1 MAGVQPP
8 QPYPVSI
15 TSSTRPLPQNYQ
27 QKPFAAGSA
36 MQAETT
42 MSPGASQRGPK
53 VPQTVSRVESAE
65 KASPME
71 RPPDTGPRVKEQD
84 PRLSPDISI
93 VKVENELGPEETG
106 MLDMYVSDM
115 GRSGAGP
122 SHGQNDEDQSDYDVE
137 EPPGDMHRD
146 EMSNESGNL
155 SMDQSGNWYMGNF
168 REIDI
173 QDQGNCPRP
182 GLMEASKAMQY
193 GMVELA
199 PNTSVYLYRKQYEI
213 AMSKIKFN
221 EKNQARDGTP
231 AARYLLSTFYDKS
244 ELINATIRNTDGDCN
259 VYPGYTPLNR
269 VIIYAIEDFCTKY
282 SDTRLTTIHQALGS
296 KITSARAR
304 RSKFRKDN
312 C

>member
-168 REIDI
+168 RESKMLGVRWSFPKPSITKNH
-173 QDQGNCPRP
+173 QGNIGFLCPVC
-182 GLMEASKAMQY
+182 GKVLK
-193 GMVELA
+193 
-199 PNTSVYLYRKQYEI
+199 TK
-213 AMSKIKFN
+213 
-221 EKNQARDGTP
+221 
-231 AARYLLSTFYDKS
+231 
-244 ELINATIRNTDGDCN
+244 
-259 VYPGYTPLNR
+259 PGYRLHYKINHG
-269 VIIYAIEDFCTKY
+269 EK
-282 SDTRLTTIHQALGS
+282 TRLPACDVCGKHFHCVSRLESHKRSHS
-296 KITSARAR
+296 KDRDFVCLQCG
-304 RSKFRKDN
+304 RSFKYKN
-312 C
+312 NLKSHSCNLKG

>member
-168 REIDI
+168 RES
-173 QDQGNCPRP
+173 PRQ
-182 GLMEASKAMQY
+182 SRWK
-193 GMVELA
+193 
-199 PNTSVYLYRKQYEI
+199 PNQKWTCFSEI
-213 AMSKIKFN
+213 LQN
-221 EKNQARDGTP
+221 GQTLTHN
-231 AARYLLSTFYDKS
+231 LV
-244 ELINATIRNTDGDCN
+244 DGDKRRVCQFCKHSGQRFKCGETRKSAYKCN
-259 VYPGYTPLNR
+259 VCNVSLCKKECFMKYHEMLFGTK
-269 VIIYAIEDFCTKY
+269 DF
-282 SDTRLTTIHQALGS
+282 
-296 KITSARAR
+296 
-304 RSKFRKDN
+304 
-312 C
+312 

>member
-168 REIDI
+168 REHH
-173 QDQGNCPRP
+173 QTVGNSSNTVD
-182 GLMEASKAMQY
+182 SKSRVQANLTFIAQTNGGSQVHIAERY
-193 GMVELA
+193 TGSRNYKKSCVYCRSIGVTTNSGRTVETQWKCEQCGVALCIGKR
-199 PNTSVYLYRKQYEI
+199 NCFTLFHENLVQ
-213 AMSKIKFN
+213 N
-221 EKNQARDGTP
+221 EQ
-231 AARYLLSTFYDKS
+231 
-244 ELINATIRNTDGDCN
+244 E
-259 VYPGYTPLNR
+259 
-269 VIIYAIEDFCTKY
+269 
-282 SDTRLTTIHQALGS
+282 
-296 KITSARAR
+296 
-304 RSKFRKDN
+304 
-312 C
+312 

>member
-168 REIDI
+168 RGPSNSRLSRDTRFLPLTPRSRALRTMNRETYDTLLSLALGTFKTPIKQRTRVQKNAVI
-173 QDQGNCPRP
+173 QFWRNKNN
-182 GLMEASKAMQY
+182 LS
-193 GMVELA
+193 VELVHGQYMLFC
-199 PNTSVYLYRKQYEI
+199 NNKQI
-213 AMSKIKFN
+213 MP
-221 EKNQARDGTP
+221 R
-231 AARYLLSTFYDKS
+231 
-244 ELINATIRNTDGDCN
+244 
-259 VYPGYTPLNR
+259 
-269 VIIYAIEDFCTKY
+269 
-282 SDTRLTTIHQALGS
+282 
-296 KITSARAR
+296 
-304 RSKFRKDN
+304 
-312 C
+312 